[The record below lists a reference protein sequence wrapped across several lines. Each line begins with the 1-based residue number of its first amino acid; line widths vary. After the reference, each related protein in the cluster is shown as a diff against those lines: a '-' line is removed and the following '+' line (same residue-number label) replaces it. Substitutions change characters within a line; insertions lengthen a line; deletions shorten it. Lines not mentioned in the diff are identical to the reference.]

1 MPFSHRSEL
10 PSAGVKHPVVREYFQ
25 TKRNRVPDA
34 VGAVALEGLWA
45 IRRAVDAS
53 VAIEAVF
60 VCNALVRGA
69 DTDRLLRDVQAAGA
83 VALQVTERVLRRM
96 VDRDGPDGVAAIARL
111 PTPSLDSLAVSDAT
125 GIVIA
130 DGFELI
136 GNLGTLIRGADGAG
150 MSAVV
155 LTDRR
160 VRVTHP
166 LVVRASMGTVFSMP
180 VIDAPAHE
188 TLAWLRRHDFRIVA
202 ADPHA
207 PTSYRAVDYRGPLA
221 IVLGSERRGLD
232 PLWRAA
238 AHHIVSIP
246 MHGVADSLNVAVAG
260 ALLMYEA
267 LHHPNRH

>member
-1 MPFSHRSEL
+1 MPYSHRNEL
-10 PSAGVKHPVVREYFQ
+10 PTAGVKHPRVRDYFQ
-25 TKRNRVPDA
+25 TKRNRLPNPM
-34 VGAVALEGLWA
+34 GAVALEGSWA
-45 IRRAVDAS
+45 IRHAVDAS
-53 VAIEAVF
+53 IAIEAVF

-69 DTDRLLRDVQAAGA
+69 DTDMLLRDVQAAGA
-83 VALQVTERVLRRM
+83 VALQVTERLLRRM
-96 VDRDGPDGVAAIARL
+96 VDRDGPDGLAAIARL
-111 PTPSLDSLAVSDAT
+111 PTPSLDNLAVGDAT

-130 DGFELI
+130 DGFELL
-136 GNLGTLIRGADGAG
+136 GNLGTLIRSADGAG

-166 LVVRASMGTVFSMP
+166 LVVRASMGSVFSMP
-180 VIDAPAHE
+180 VIDTPAAD

-202 ADPHA
+202 ADPLA
-207 PTSYRAVDYRGPLA
+207 PTSYRDVDYRRPLA
-221 IVLGSERRGLD
+221 IVVGSERRGLN
-232 PLWRAA
+232 PLWHGA

-267 LHHPNRH
+267 LHRPNRS